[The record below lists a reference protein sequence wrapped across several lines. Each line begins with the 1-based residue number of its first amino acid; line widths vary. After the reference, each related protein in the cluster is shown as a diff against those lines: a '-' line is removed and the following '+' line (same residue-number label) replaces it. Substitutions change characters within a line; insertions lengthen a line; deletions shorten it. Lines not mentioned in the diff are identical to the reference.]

1 MANDEQTYMVLRD
14 EDDNYFAVPR
24 EIVNHHRVRREWKA
38 KIKQYL
44 DGEDVEGFIQK
55 AGGTAGIQSQTAGVP
70 NLSIVGSFTTSEIG
84 LFEGLPN
91 A

>member
-24 EIVNHHRVRREWKA
+24 EIVDHHRVRREWKA

-44 DGEDVEGFIQK
+44 DGEDVEGFIQT
-55 AGGTAGIQSQTAGVP
+55 AGGTAGIQSPTVVP
-70 NLSIVGSFTTSEIG
+70 GLSIVGIFTTSEIG